1 MKTTGKIEVSAFVNY
16 GLLTQFCAAV
26 MGKSDNSL
34 RLAFSRADQ
43 KLTNDLKTMYDRLQ
57 R

>member
-1 MKTTGKIEVSAFVNY
+1 MKTTGKTEVSAFVNY